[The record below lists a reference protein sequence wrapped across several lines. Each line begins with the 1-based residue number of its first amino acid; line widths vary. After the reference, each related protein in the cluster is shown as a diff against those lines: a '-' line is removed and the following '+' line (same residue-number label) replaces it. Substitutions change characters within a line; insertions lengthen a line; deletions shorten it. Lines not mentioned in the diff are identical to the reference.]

1 MITTATVYTFLFIHL
16 GVILVVTAYYALSAA
31 LAPGLTERARQR
43 FARRPWLPVI
53 VGLVVS
59 GPWVL
64 TSIVLMQ
71 TGIAGIAFLGAVLG
85 CLWLLC
91 GLIGG
96 AAIAQHVG
104 GRGSSS
110 LSLADTVRGGL
121 LLSLTWVLPLI
132 GWLGMLPLTLAAGV
146 GCLILG
152 LFPAREGQRGM
163 PEVDPQTMAIHGAP
177 SVIAATSP
185 GV

>member
-31 LAPGLTERARQR
+31 LAPSLTKRARQR
-43 FARRPWLPVI
+43 FARRPWLPVV
-53 VGLVVS
+53 VGLLVS
-59 GPWVL
+59 APWVL
-64 TSIVLMQ
+64 TSVALMQ
-71 TGIAGIAFLGAVLG
+71 TGIAGLAFLGAVLG

-132 GWLGMLPLTLAAGV
+132 GWLGMLPLTLATGL

-152 LFPAREGQRGM
+152 LFPSGESE
-163 PEVDPQTMAIHGAP
+163 PTTPNVDPQTMAILGAP
-177 SVIAATSP
+177 SVIAATSS